1 MWDFNGQSF
10 SQCNAYD
17 FEVDFFRDFLRDNKY
32 LMLEP
37 LDQFQQTWHNEHLKE
52 GFFFFRFFKQRAMF
66 QKKKIQLKLVLKF
79 V

>member
-37 LDQFQQTWHNEHLKE
+37 LDQFQQT
-52 GFFFFRFFKQRAMF
+52 
-66 QKKKIQLKLVLKF
+66 
-79 V
+79 